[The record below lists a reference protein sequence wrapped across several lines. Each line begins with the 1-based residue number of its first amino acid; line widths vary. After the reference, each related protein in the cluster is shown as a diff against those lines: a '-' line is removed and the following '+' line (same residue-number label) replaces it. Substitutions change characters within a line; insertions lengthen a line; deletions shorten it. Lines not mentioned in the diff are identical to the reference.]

1 MCCKNLDEA
10 TARENQIREQNLSV
24 AVEKVLAWAR
34 PLVSSELWS
43 IRATAMAGQT
53 AHGNKGAT

>member
-34 PLVSSELWS
+34 PLVSSEL
-43 IRATAMAGQT
+43 
-53 AHGNKGAT
+53 